1 MLNLKSIQDH
11 RILAIVALLCPI
23 VAAAVSWLLANSH
36 TEFWNGVNKD
46 LQDDA
51 NRHAG
56 ALMAIVEF
64 TWIFFGM
71 VLGFAA
77 GLFFSVL
84 SLILQR
90 SLFGFFCL
98 LANATPFLLFAAVRA

>member
-1 MLNLKSIQDH
+1 MFSLKSIPEH
-11 RILAIVALLCPI
+11 RIWAIVSLFCPI
-23 VAAAVSWLLANSH
+23 LAAAVLWLILDSNS
-36 TEFWNGVNKD
+36 EFWDDVNKD

-84 SLILQR
+84 SLIFQR

-98 LANATPFLLFAAVRA
+98 LANATPFLLFAAMRA